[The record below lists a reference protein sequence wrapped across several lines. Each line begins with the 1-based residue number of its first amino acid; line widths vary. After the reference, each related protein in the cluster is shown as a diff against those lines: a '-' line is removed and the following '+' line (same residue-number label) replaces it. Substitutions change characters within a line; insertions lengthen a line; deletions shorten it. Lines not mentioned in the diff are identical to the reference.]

1 MAWAAIPPA
10 GGIYE
15 AEKRRQNRMRE
26 MYSPDPVER
35 WRLREQRISG
45 DLVAVSQSAVSQ
57 ARENAKEL
65 ERLNNL
71 YK

>member
-1 MAWAAIPPA
+1 MATAQIPPT

-15 AEKRRQNRMRE
+15 GEKRRQNRIRE
-26 MYSPDPVER
+26 MYSLDPVER

-45 DLVAVSQSAVSQ
+45 NLVAVSRAAVSQ
-57 ARENAKEL
+57 AKENAKEL

>member
-1 MAWAAIPPA
+1 MAWAGIPPT

-15 AEKRRQNRMRE
+15 AEKRRQNQLRE

-45 DLVAVSQSAVSQ
+45 NLVAVSRAAVSQ
-57 ARENAKEL
+57 AKENAKEL